1 MREIKAIPFY
11 GDIGLDVKEVQRAL
25 NELGFNLTVDGI
37 FGPKTKSA
45 ISEVQKRHGL
55 PGSGIIGPKTLYI
68 LSLEVLENTNGPSWY
83 KVAKEFEGKKE
94 TDPEFNKFMSAKW
107 PLVGLNLGTISKSW
121 AAWCGLAIAVALSGA
136 GYKWQKDGAAAK
148 NWAKYGKKI
157 EWQTNGIP
165 QGSIIH
171 MNHVKCGSGSS
182 NHVAMADGDCTA
194 QDLLKK
200 GATINLYGGNQ
211 SNQFKVST
219 FSVSK
224 ICAVRWPS
232 EDALPPKVEKSV
244 NCNASSKDS
253 NESTQ

>member
-1 MREIKAIPFY
+1 MREIKSIPVF
-11 GDIGLDVKEVQRAL
+11 GDIGLDVKELQRAL
-25 NELGFNLTVDGI
+25 NDRGYNLTVDGI

-45 ISEVQKRHGL
+45 ISEVQRNNGL
-55 PGSGIIGPKTLYI
+55 AGSGILGPKTIYI
-68 LSLEVLENTNGPSWY
+68 LNLELIDSGEVPAWY

-148 NWAKYGKKI
+148 NWAKYGQTI
-157 EWQTNGIP
+157 EWKTNGIP
-165 QGSIIH
+165 RGSIVT

-182 NHVAMADGDCTA
+182 NHVAMAEGNCTPA
-194 QDLLKK
+194 DLLKK

-224 ICAVRWPS
+224 ICAVRWPA
-232 EDALPPKVEKSV
+232 EDALPGKVEKSE

>member
-1 MREIKAIPFY
+1 MREIKGIPLF
-11 GDIGLDVKEVQRAL
+11 GDTGEDVKQIQRAL
-25 NELGFNLTVDGI
+25 NDRGFNLEVDGI

-45 ISEVQKRHGL
+45 VSEIQKKNGL
-55 PGSGIIGPKTLYI
+55 PGSGILGPKSLYI
-68 LSLEVLENTNGPSWY
+68 LGLEVLENTNGPSWY

-94 TDPEFNKFMSAKW
+94 TDPEFNKFMSSKW

-121 AAWCGLAIAVALSGA
+121 AAWCGLAIAVSLAGA

-148 NWAKYGKKI
+148 NWAKYGQKI
-157 EWQTNGIP
+157 EWQTQGIP
-165 QGSIIH
+165 RGAIVH
-171 MNHVKCGSGSS
+171 MNHNKCGNGSG
-182 NHVAMADGDCTA
+182 NHVAMSDGNCSA
-194 QDLLKK
+194 QDLAKK

-224 ICAVRWPS
+224 ICAVRWPA
-232 EDALPPKVEKSV
+232 EDALPPKVEKSE